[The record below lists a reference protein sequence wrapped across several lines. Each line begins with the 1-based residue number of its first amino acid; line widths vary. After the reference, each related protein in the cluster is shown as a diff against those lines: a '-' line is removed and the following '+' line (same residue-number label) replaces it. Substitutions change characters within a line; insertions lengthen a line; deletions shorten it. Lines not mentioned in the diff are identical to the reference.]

1 LGGPAATPPPPPTPA
16 GIAKGFGNLASVP
29 PLDGDSVPTAEPE
42 VKVASFDSEGG
53 KSGGMPSWYIAIIML
68 GVAASI
74 AGGGTYYLKRQRR
87 LPDPITVQ
95 RSREF
100 NRWWSG

>member
-1 LGGPAATPPPPPTPA
+1 
-16 GIAKGFGNLASVP
+16 
-29 PLDGDSVPTAEPE
+29 
-42 VKVASFDSEGG
+42 
-53 KSGGMPSWYIAIIML
+53 MPSWYIAIIML

>member
-53 KSGGMPSWYIAIIML
+53 KSGGMPSWYIAMIML
-68 GVAASI
+68 ALAATI
-74 AGGGTYYLKRQRR
+74 AGGSTYFVKRRTKVSS
-87 LPDPITVQ
+87 PVTVR